1 MSKFVKV
8 LKYLGGIVIATVFFC
23 SCSKYNYP
31 NIFPFNHSFYERA
44 KKINGINGYEAIMSN
59 VEFESMKVTLRQHGF
74 VVWKELGDVSFYSQN
89 IAVNRNFLGVP
100 HGGMFSKNEASGLG
114 GEFPVILYFSDIRK
128 VVILIA
134 DGMM

>member
-1 MSKFVKV
+1 MKKLEYIIV
-8 LKYLGGIVIATVFFC
+8 YLTACIIATVFFC
-23 SCSKYNYP
+23 SCSKYNYT

-44 KKINGINGYEAIMSN
+44 KKISGINGYEAFMSN
-59 VEFESMKVTLRQHGF
+59 AEFEGMKATLRRHGF
-74 VVWKELGDVSFYSQN
+74 VDWKELGDLSFYSQN

-100 HGGMFSKNEASGLG
+100 HGGMFSKNEASGLD
-114 GEFPVILYFSDIRK
+114 GEFPVILYFSDIGK